1 MGKLN
6 MPSVDLA
13 MLEGLELDDRSR
25 RRITTYAQ
33 FAALNLPLNL
43 DAWDG
48 YPACRERVHSM
59 MKSSANN
66 PLVLAG
72 DTHNAWAFN
81 MTDASGEAMG
91 VELGTPGISSPGM
104 ESWLPIPPDTLSQ
117 LFKAS
122 SPELHEL
129 DTSQRGW
136 TRIEISDSEVRSSWR
151 FVSNILTSNYAVTES
166 APLVCYAGDRRF
178 S

>member
-1 MGKLN
+1 

-13 MLEGLELDDRSR
+13 ALEGLELDARAR
-25 RRITTYAQ
+25 RRIATYAQ

-59 MKSSANN
+59 MKSFANN
-66 PLVLAG
+66 PVVLAG

-81 MTDASGEAMG
+81 MADASGEAMG
-91 VELGTPGISSPGM
+91 IEIGTPGISSPGL
-104 ESWLPIPPDTLSQ
+104 ESWLPIASDTLSQ

-129 DTSQRGW
+129 NTSQRGW
-136 TRIEISDSEVRSSWR
+136 TKINISDSEVRSAWR
-151 FVSNILTSNYAVTES
+151 FVNNILTSNYSVSES
-166 APLVCYAGDRRF
+166 EPLVCRAGDRRF